1 MSTALARP
9 NEPSE
14 NESRELDFDE
24 LRPDRRLPPLL
35 LLLDDGLDDK
45 SGSSPAAFHSTMP
58 AAGQFIRTSIASIAA
73 T

>member
-35 LLLDDGLDDK
+35 LLLDDGLADK
-45 SGSSPAAFHSTMP
+45 SGSSPAAV
-58 AAGQFIRTSIASIAA
+58 QFIRTSIASIAA